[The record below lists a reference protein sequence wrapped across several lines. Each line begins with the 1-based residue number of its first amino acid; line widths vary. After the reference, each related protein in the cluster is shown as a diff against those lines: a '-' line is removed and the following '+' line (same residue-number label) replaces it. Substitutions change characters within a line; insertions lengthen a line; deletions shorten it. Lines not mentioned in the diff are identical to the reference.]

1 MTSTTDTTG
10 HPDVAEIS
18 DLTEGLLDPARSAA
32 VRRHLDSCTL
42 CADVHASLEEI
53 QGLLGSL
60 PEPPRMPDDVA
71 RRIDA
76 ALASEALQSA
86 APPGDRAD
94 DVHETPASV
103 TADAEAEGEGE
114 GEGEGEAAG
123 VSRETA
129 AASGRPSGHA
139 RSATTGP
146 GRRLHKGQE
155 GQRDR
160 RNRKRLGRR
169 RAAVLGAVFT
179 AAALGLGSVLVSSFM
194 DGGSPGTSA
203 QQTAGPDTFSTSKL
217 EGQVA
222 ALLTKAGVSRT
233 PQSMGIH
240 GETDSE
246 TGSGTGNGSPRV
258 LRQPTV
264 PSCVQQGIGRSDTAL
279 ATEEG
284 TYHGTAALLV
294 VLPDASDSTRVDA
307 YIVDKACAT
316 HPSAGPADVL
326 LTTSYPRH

>member
-32 VRRHLDSCTL
+32 VRRHLDTCML

-53 QGLLGSL
+53 QDLLGSQ
-60 PEPPRMPDDVA
+60 PEPPRMPDDVT

-76 ALASEALQSA
+76 ALAAEALLSA
-86 APPGDRAD
+86 AASSGGDT
-94 DVHETPASV
+94 HETSIPV
-103 TADAEAEGEGE
+103 GTDA
-114 GEGEGEAAG
+114 EAAG

-146 GRRLHKGQE
+146 GRKDHKG
-155 GQRDR
+155 GRDR
-160 RNRKRLGRR
+160 TRLGRR
-169 RAAVLGAVFT
+169 RVAVLGAVFT
-179 AAALGLGSVLVSSFM
+179 AAALGLGSVLVSSLVG
-194 DGGSPGTSA
+194 GGSPGTSA
-203 QQTAGPDTFSTSKL
+203 HQTAVPDTFSTSKL

-222 ALLTKAGVSRT
+222 ALLTKAGGSRT
-233 PQSMGIH
+233 PQSKGIL
-240 GETDSE
+240 GE
-246 TGSGTGNGSPRV
+246 TGSETGNGSPRV

-264 PSCVQQGIGRSDTAL
+264 PSCVQQGIGRRDSAL

-284 TYHGTAALLV
+284 TYQGKAALLV
-294 VLPDASDSTRVDA
+294 VLPDTSDSTRVDA
-307 YIVDKACAT
+307 YIVDSTCVN
-316 HPSAGPADVL
+316 HPSTSPADVL

>member
-1 MTSTTDTTG
+1 MTSTKDTTG

-32 VRRHLDSCTL
+32 VRRHLNSCAL
-42 CADVHASLEEI
+42 CADVHSSLEEI
-53 QGLLGSL
+53 QGLLGTL

-76 ALASEALQSA
+76 ALAAEALLSA
-86 APPGDRAD
+86 TAPGDHD
-94 DVHETPASV
+94 DDAHEASASV
-103 TADAEAEGEGE
+103 TDDA
-114 GEGEGEAAG
+114 EAAG
-123 VSRETA
+123 VSRETP

-139 RSATTGP
+139 PSATTGP
-146 GRRLHKGQE
+146 GRKLHKGQE
-155 GQRDR
+155 GQSNR

-179 AAALGLGSVLVSSFM
+179 AAMLGLGSVLVSSLTG
-194 DGGSPGTSA
+194 GGSPGTSA
-203 QQTAGPDTFSTSKL
+203 HQTTVPDTFSTSKL

-222 ALLTKAGVSRT
+222 ALLNKAGDSRA
-233 PQSMGIH
+233 PQNKGIL
-240 GETDSE
+240 GE
-246 TGSGTGNGSPRV
+246 TGSETGNGSPRI

-279 ATEEG
+279 ATEVG
-284 TYHGTAALLV
+284 TYQGRAALLV
-294 VLPDASDSTRVDA
+294 VLPDTSDRTRVDA
-307 YIVDKACAT
+307 YIVDSTCVN
-316 HPSAGPADVL
+316 HPSTSPADVL